1 MKYKVISKIPLYKY
15 FYNESIVDFILG
27 KDTLDDAYNKI
38 TNFLSQEIER
48 NIKVFN
54 YLKEE
59 FDEQEN

>member
-15 FYNESIVDFILG
+15 FYNESVVDFILG
-27 KDTLDDAYNKI
+27 KDTLDDACNKI

-59 FDEQEN
+59 FDE